1 MDRWGDRYEAI
12 FSNFHML
19 ELTGKGTTK
28 GGMVL
33 TLSQRLGVRQED
45 LYCVGD
51 NQNDLPMLAVSAVPF
66 APGDCAQE
74 VKDSGAHLLPPSEEG
89 AIAGLVEELDKRY

>member
-1 MDRWGDRYEAI
+1 
-12 FSNFHML
+12 ML

-33 TLSQRLGVRQED
+33 TLAKRLGIRRENI
-45 LYCVGD
+45 YCVGD
-51 NQNDLPMLAVSAVPF
+51 NQNDLPMLAVSNLPY

-74 VKDSGAHLLPPSEEG
+74 VKDWGARLLPPSEEG
-89 AIAGLVEELDKRY
+89 SIAALIEDLDKRY